1 MRRPPSAS
9 LAAIGAWIGRTG
21 RQARRPPEFMTKAF
35 EKQDV
40 TEMTEKTAVTHAVV
54 GEDHAGSRLDR
65 FLTRQYPGLPRTR
78 LYRIVRK
85 GEVRVNG
92 KRAEIDTRLVLGDSV
107 RLPPVRATAA
117 EPAQG
122 EPGAASSAPV
132 APREV
137 GATPA
142 TPAAQAAP
150 AAPAAPRAVGT
161 PAPAAVRRRVPDTL
175 MQTVTGAIIHEDER
189 LLVIDKPAGIAVH
202 GGSGVS
208 FGIIEALR
216 AARPQESDSLELV
229 HRLDRDTSGVLLVA
243 RKPAVLRMLHA
254 SLREGEGFEKRYLA
268 LLKGSW
274 QLGKKRIDAPLRTDL
289 RVGGERTVK
298 VAPMGKSAA
307 SDFRVVQSFGKV
319 ATLMEV
325 SILTGRTHQI
335 RVHAAYAG
343 HPVAGDPKYGDAE
356 FNEQMRDMELERM
369 FLHASSLSFVWP
381 DRGTEFSVNAP
392 LPPELARVIDALSRP
407 RPKRSRYRYKR

>member
-1 MRRPPSAS
+1 
-9 LAAIGAWIGRTG
+9 
-21 RQARRPPEFMTKAF
+21 MT
-35 EKQDV
+35 D
-40 TEMTEKTAVTHAVV
+40 KTAVTHAVV

-92 KRAEIDTRLVLGDSV
+92 KRAEIDTRLMLGDSV
-107 RLPPVRATAA
+107 RLPPVRATAP
-117 EPAQG
+117 EPGQG
-122 EPGAASSAPV
+122 EPGVPATAAA
-132 APREV
+132 APREL
-137 GATPA
+137 G
-142 TPAAQAAP
+142 AAP
-150 AAPAAPRAVGT
+150 AAPAAPRTAGAF
-161 PAPAAVRRRVPDTL
+161 APAAVRRRVPDTL

-356 FNEQMRDMELERM
+356 FNEQIRDMELERM

>member
-1 MRRPPSAS
+1 
-9 LAAIGAWIGRTG
+9 
-21 RQARRPPEFMTKAF
+21 
-35 EKQDV
+35 
-40 TEMTEKTAVTHAVV
+40 MTEKTAVTHALV

-92 KRAEIDTRLVLGDSV
+92 KRAEIDTRLMLGDSV
-107 RLPPVRATAA
+107 RLPPVRPTAP
-117 EPAQG
+117 EPGQGETAQG
-122 EPGAASSAPV
+122 ETGATASTPAA
-132 APREV
+132 APREAGV
-137 GATPA
+137 
-142 TPAAQAAP
+142 AP
-150 AAPAAPRAVGT
+150 AAPAAHRTAGAF
-161 PAPAAVRRRVPDTL
+161 APAAARRRVPDTL
-175 MQTVTGAIIHEDER
+175 IQTVTGAIIHEDER

-216 AARPQESDSLELV
+216 AARPHESDYLELV

-356 FNEQMRDMELERM
+356 FNAEIREMELERM

-381 DRGTEFSVNAP
+381 DRGTDFSVNAP
-392 LPPELARVIDALSRP
+392 LPPALARVIDVLSRP
-407 RPKRSRYRYKR
+407 RPKRTRYRYKR

>member
-1 MRRPPSAS
+1 
-9 LAAIGAWIGRTG
+9 
-21 RQARRPPEFMTKAF
+21 
-35 EKQDV
+35 
-40 TEMTEKTAVTHAVV
+40 
-54 GEDHAGSRLDR
+54 
-65 FLTRQYPGLPRTR
+65 
-78 LYRIVRK
+78 
-85 GEVRVNG
+85 
-92 KRAEIDTRLVLGDSV
+92 
-107 RLPPVRATAA
+107 
-117 EPAQG
+117 
-122 EPGAASSAPV
+122 AASSAPA
-132 APREV
+132 APCEV
-137 GATPA
+137 GAAPA
-142 TPAAQAAP
+142 APSAQAAP
-150 AAPAAPRAVGT
+150 AAPRAAGT